1 LPLHHALDSARG
13 SGLPVR
19 ARLSCS
25 GRLRAPGGKL
35 IRAVLALIATLTVG
49 ILATPPTAWA
59 QLGAKIPKIGI
70 LQVGTPAGGGH
81 LSAAFKQAMRERGY
95 VEGQHVVFDQR
106 FGEGKRERLSE
117 AAAEL
122 VRIKV
127 DIIVTSTDEGI
138 AAVKQQTQTIPIV
151 MAQSS
156 DPVGTG
162 FVVGLARPGGNITG
176 NSAMSPELSGKRLEL
191 LKQVVPGLS
200 RVAILWNPNIR
211 GAVLDYKETE
221 AAARTLHLQLQSVE
235 MSRAGDLDPAFAA
248 MKTGRAEALV
258 VPAVN
263 PLAFTNRSEI
273 VRLAQKNRLPS
284 IYGVREFA
292 DAGGLMAYGPNA
304 ADLWRRAAIYVDK
317 ILKGAK
323 PGDLPVEQPTRF
335 ELVINLKTAKALG
348 LTIPLSLVQRAD
360 RVIE

>member
-1 LPLHHALDSARG
+1 MLTADMLAAPLAASAQ
-13 SGLPVR
+13 P
-19 ARLSCS
+19 
-25 GRLRAPGGKL
+25 
-35 IRAVLALIATLTVG
+35 
-49 ILATPPTAWA
+49 
-59 QLGAKIPKIGI
+59 GAKITKIGI

-81 LSAAFKQAMRERGY
+81 LSAGFKQAMRERGY
-95 VEGQHVVFDQR
+95 LEGQHVVFEQR

-122 VRIKV
+122 VRLKV
-127 DIIVTSTDEGI
+127 DIIVTSTDEGV
-138 AAVKQQTQTIPIV
+138 AAAKRQTQTIPIV
-151 MAQSS
+151 MANST

-162 FVVGLARPGGNITG
+162 FVASLARPGGNITG

-191 LKQVVPGLS
+191 LKEVVPGLT
-200 RVAILWNPNIR
+200 RVAILWNPDIR

-221 AAARTLHLQLQSVE
+221 GAARTLHLQLQSVE
-235 MSRAGDLDPAFAA
+235 VSRADDLDRAFTAIT
-248 MKTGRAEALV
+248 TGRAEALV

-263 PLAFTNRSEI
+263 PVAFTNRSEI

-284 IYGVREFA
+284 IYGERAYA
-292 DAGGLMAYGPNA
+292 DAGGLIAYGPSA
-304 ADLWRRAAIYVDK
+304 ADLWRRAAVYVDK

-323 PGDLPVEQPTRF
+323 PGDLPVEQPTKF

-348 LTIPLSLVQRAD
+348 LTLPSSLVRRAD